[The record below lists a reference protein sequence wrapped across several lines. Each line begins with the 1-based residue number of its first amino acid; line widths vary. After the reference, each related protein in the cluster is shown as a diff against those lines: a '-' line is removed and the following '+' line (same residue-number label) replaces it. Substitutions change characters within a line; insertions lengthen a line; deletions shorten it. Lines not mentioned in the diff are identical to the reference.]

1 MSQRPEDILKVS
13 SKSEDLLDMIERG
26 RAFTLELMGENE
38 RLRYRMV
45 QLEAERV
52 SAEEIHRREVAK
64 LQLEADLARQR
75 LEFLDSRFHEIEEEN
90 KDFAQRYVEVEEQ
103 NESLA
108 NLYVASYN
116 LHSTLDPQ
124 EVIGCIKEILLN
136 LIGAEEFALY
146 VMDEETGDLSLASYE
161 GDPLSALHADRI
173 APGEGLE
180 GMVAASGEAFF
191 ALDTGDS
198 GEVCACFPL
207 KLKEQVVG
215 VIAIYK
221 LLAHKPLLTELDHR
235 LLELL
240 AGHAATALVSSKL
253 YAQTD
258 RKLKT
263 WEGVMSLLRES

>member
-1 MSQRPEDILKVS
+1 MSQRPEDIMKVF
-13 SKSEDLLDMIERG
+13 SKSEELLDMIQRG
-26 RAFTLELMGENE
+26 RAFTEELMAENE

-52 SAEEIHRREVAK
+52 SAEEIHKREVDK
-64 LQLEADLARQR
+64 LQLETDLAKQR
-75 LEFLDSRFHEIEEEN
+75 LEFLDRRFREIENEN

-108 NLYVASYN
+108 NLYVASYS
-116 LHSTLDPQ
+116 LHSTLDPH
-124 EVIGCIKEILLN
+124 EVIACIKEILLN
-136 LIGAEEFALY
+136 LIGAEEFSLY
-146 VMDEETGDLSLASYE
+146 VLDEESNELTLAGYE
-161 GDPLSALHADRI
+161 GDPVSALHSDRV
-173 APGEGLE
+173 AMGEGLE
-180 GMVAASGEAFF
+180 GMVAANGEAFF
-191 ALDTGDS
+191 AMGAGDT

-221 LLAHKPLLTELDHR
+221 LLAHKQQLTDLDHR

-240 AGHAATALVSSKL
+240 AGHAATALVSSRL

-263 WEGVMSLLRES
+263 WEGVMSLLRER